1 VDSESRERRIQTIC
15 LLILTAAVI
24 AYALWLLRSVM
35 IPFMVATFCAFGLS
49 PLITFQRR
57 YLHLPRPLAVLATLI
72 FGCALLVVLGGIIS
86 TSVSQLAANTEFYQ
100 RQINQLLDRT
110 MILLESYGF
119 DPVKTLNSLR
129 ALPLEKVSGLLTG
142 TTRAIV
148 DLLSQGSLVLV
159 FLVFLLI
166 GGTTGT
172 EPSGG
177 VLGEVELRIK
187 RYIVAK
193 AVVSAATGALV
204 GLVLTILGV
213 ELALVFGLLAFL
225 LNFIPNLGSLIAT
238 LLPLPVV
245 LVSPDS
251 TLTTIILA
259 IALPGM
265 LQVVIGNFIEPKVMG
280 GSLDLHPVTILLA
293 LIVWGM
299 LWGIVG
305 MLLATPLTAVMKILC
320 ERIEHTAGFADL
332 LAGRLDR
339 LRAD

>member
-1 VDSESRERRIQTIC
+1 MDSESRERHIQTIC
-15 LLILTAAVI
+15 LLILAAAVI
-24 AYALWLLRSVM
+24 AHALWLLRSVM
-35 IPFMVATFCAFGLS
+35 VPFMVATFCAFGLS

-57 YLHLPRPLAVLATLI
+57 YLRLPRPVAVLATLI
-72 FGCALLVVLGGIIS
+72 FGCALLVVLGGVIS
-86 TSVSQLAANTEFYQ
+86 TSVNQLAANTEFYQ
-100 RQINQLLDRT
+100 RQINQLLDKT
-110 MILLESYGF
+110 MTLLEGYGF

-129 ALPLEKVSGLLTG
+129 ALPLEKVSGFLTG
-142 TTRAIV
+142 TTRAIF
-148 DLLSQGSLVLV
+148 DLLSQGSLVLI

-166 GGTTGT
+166 GGTTRT

-177 VLGEVELRIK
+177 VLGQVESRIK
-187 RYIVAK
+187 RYIATK
-193 AVVSAATGALV
+193 ALVSAVTGVLV
-204 GLVLTILGV
+204 GVVLTLLRV

-225 LNFIPNLGSLIAT
+225 LNFIPNIGSLIAT

-251 TLTTIILA
+251 TVTTVILA
-259 IALPGM
+259 VALPGAIQIIM
-265 LQVVIGNFIEPKVMG
+265 GNFIEPKIMG

-293 LIVWGM
+293 LIMWGM

-320 ERIEHTAGFADL
+320 ERIEHTAPFADL

-339 LRAD
+339 LRVD